1 MNKNEPDN
9 EELINNLCDH
19 YGIED
24 DDTYVDEEDY
34 ALEVETDMSLQS
46 LCKSLKRLFFSFC
59 YCFLQKKKN
68 IFKTIKFIIAQIWFK
83 VKLYLYKIC
92 VDIYVYMC

>member
-1 MNKNEPDN
+1 MNRHDPEN

-34 ALEVETDMSLQS
+34 ALEVETDMSL
-46 LCKSLKRLFFSFC
+46 
-59 YCFLQKKKN
+59 
-68 IFKTIKFIIAQIWFK
+68 
-83 VKLYLYKIC
+83 
-92 VDIYVYMC
+92 

>member
-46 LCKSLKRLFFSFC
+46 LCKSLKRLFFF
-59 YCFLQKKKN
+59 FLLLFFTEGKK
-68 IFKTIKFIIAQIWFK
+68 ISL
-83 VKLYLYKIC
+83 KL
-92 VDIYVYMC
+92 